1 MEKEKFK
8 YFVSYVVNN
17 DEFYNT
23 EIIRDNF
30 IEGIDDIRYLQEYIA
45 EEIMLNKGSK
55 ITILNYKVF

>member
-17 DEFYNT
+17 NEYYNT

-30 IEGIDDIRYLQEYIA
+30 IESIDDIRYLQDYIA
-45 EEIMLNKGSK
+45 DQIMLNKELK
-55 ITILNYKVF
+55 ITIINYRIF

>member
-17 DEFYNT
+17 SEYYNT
-23 EIIRDNF
+23 EIVRDNF
-30 IEGIDDIRYLQEYIA
+30 IESIDDIRYLQDYIA
-45 EEIMLNKGSK
+45 DQVMLNKGLK